1 MMTMRSNAPLKAAVI
16 LVCGV
21 ALASCAPKPPSG
33 VNEEAL
39 WNALGDAVGDPNTCV
54 VLAQAK
60 TGKVIWK
67 YQALNECGRDLPTCS
82 TAGNRTAIDLAK
94 LVAGNGA
101 SVTEGCSNVSW
112 AAGPTPRTGV
122 VYSAVMQGGR
132 ALPGMIIADKLE
144 NVFKATG
151 F

>member
-1 MMTMRSNAPLKAAVI
+1 MMTMRSNPPLKAAAI

-21 ALASCAPKPPSG
+21 VLASCAPKPPSG

-54 VLAQAK
+54 VLAEAK

-67 YQALNECGRDLPTCS
+67 YQALNECGRALPACS

-94 LVAGNGA
+94 MVAGNGG
-101 SVTEGCSNVSW
+101 SVAEGCSNVSW
-112 AAGPTPRTGV
+112 AAGPTPRNGV

-132 ALPGMIIADKLE
+132 ALPGMVIADKLD
-144 NVFKATG
+144 NVFKSTG